1 MHVTTLSRSQ
11 KVYRT
16 LVDFAAEI
24 IRSFKLD
31 LDWFDIGGGFY
42 GGGPAKVGAYDGV
55 RAHHSRGHRATS
67 ATQPIPSSSSSR
79 VEPWCA
85 RRATTLVALS
95 M

>member
-16 LVDFAAEI
+16 LADFAVEI

-42 GGGPAKVGAYDGV
+42 GGGPANVGAYDEYV
-55 RAHHSRGHRATS
+55 AHHSRGHR
-67 ATQPIPSSSSSR
+67 
-79 VEPWCA
+79 
-85 RRATTLVALS
+85 RRLRPNS
-95 M
+95 Y